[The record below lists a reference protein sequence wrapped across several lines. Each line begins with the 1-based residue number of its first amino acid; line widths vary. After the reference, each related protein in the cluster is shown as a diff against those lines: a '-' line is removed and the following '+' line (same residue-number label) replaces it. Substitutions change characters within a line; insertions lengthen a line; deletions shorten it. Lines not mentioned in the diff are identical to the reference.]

1 MIITDEPGIY
11 IEDSH
16 GIRLENELLA
26 HKGAATEYG
35 QFMYF
40 ETITFIPFD
49 LDAVDVSI
57 LSEEDKQLLNQYHK
71 NVFEKLT
78 PYLTKEECEW
88 LANYTRA
95 V

>member
-1 MIITDEPGIY
+1 
-11 IEDSH
+11 
-16 GIRLENELLA
+16 
-26 HKGAATEYG
+26 
-35 QFMYF
+35 MYF